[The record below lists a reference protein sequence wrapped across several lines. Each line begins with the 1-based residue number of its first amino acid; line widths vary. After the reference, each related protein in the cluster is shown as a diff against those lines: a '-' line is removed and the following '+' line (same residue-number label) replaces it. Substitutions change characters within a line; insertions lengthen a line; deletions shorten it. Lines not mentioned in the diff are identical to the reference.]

1 LFANALASR
10 DSARVP
16 NVTRSYVGKDVRY
29 GEECDFR
36 YCEGFRMPARDGA
49 ATAPE
54 LRFGFCLTVSVPIYE
69 QPIVRASFFD
79 EKPQLAMRHLDPDEH
94 RANFDRS

>member
-10 DSARVP
+10 DSVGARVP

-54 LRFGFCLTVSVPIYE
+54 LRFGFCLTVVQYQFMNSL
-69 QPIVRASFFD
+69 SFERLFLT
-79 EKPQLAMRHLDPDEH
+79 KS
-94 RANFDRS
+94 RSLQCVI